1 MFFISIDFHF
11 ILFINSWRFCI
22 SMFCF
27 FLQLLPS
34 SRTIIHIV
42 QVRVYRTIPL
52 HFPKG
57 EKEDKGGKK
66 WRGDLNYSVRT
77 KSDINIDA
85 LPTKEGPYYGVVLYR
100 PWDDRFSNMKT
111 GALYFHFSVQFCDR
125 TLSEDQVGEDRQN
138 W

>member
-1 MFFISIDFHF
+1 MSFLFGTSIHFFVHQF
-11 ILFINSWRFCI
+11 II
-22 SMFCF
+22 
-27 FLQLLPS
+27 FLYVNF
-34 SRTIIHIV
+34 IV

-111 GALYFHFSVQFCDR
+111 GTFYFYFFV
-125 TLSEDQVGEDRQN
+125 
-138 W
+138 